1 MVTLQFLIDLV
12 AVWDSPFNYN
22 FKCGLFLVQFAAWTD
37 WTFVLDKSATAAAL
51 VAMRLLLDSTVTH
64 LLGANDYAFSLAFV
78 TLVRVAVFGTR
89 ALALGAYLLF
99 VLLEFEFIAIVNV
112 F

>member
-1 MVTLQFLIDLV
+1 
-12 AVWDSPFNYN
+12 
-22 FKCGLFLVQFAAWTD
+22 
-37 WTFVLDKSATAAAL
+37 
-51 VAMRLLLDSTVTH
+51 MRLLLDSTVTH
-64 LLGANDYAFSLAFV
+64 LLGANDYAFPLAFV
-78 TLVRVAVFGTR
+78 TLVRVAVFGTC